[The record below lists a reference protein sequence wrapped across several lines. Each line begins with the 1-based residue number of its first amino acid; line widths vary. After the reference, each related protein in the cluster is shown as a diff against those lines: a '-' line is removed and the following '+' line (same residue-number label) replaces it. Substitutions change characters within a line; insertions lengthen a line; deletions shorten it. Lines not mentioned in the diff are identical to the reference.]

1 MTSHARAAAPLH
13 LLELAPSPAR
23 PDHAVI
29 ATMVRRGASV
39 LDIGCGDGALLNLL
53 AREFGVRGRGFDLDQ
68 TNVNTCVVKG
78 LTAVQGDAERDLAD
92 FPDAAFDTVI
102 LANTIQSL
110 RRPAAVLKQ
119 AARIGARIIV
129 SFANYGHWRARLGLL
144 TRGRVSPPP
153 GLSARWCET
162 DNIHPCSVRDF
173 AELAQGMHLAI
184 ERAIPLSL
192 GHPGAPFATSRWR
205 ANWFADEAVFLLA
218 P

>member
-1 MTSHARAAAPLH
+1 MMVNAQAAAPLR
-13 LLELAPSPAR
+13 LLELAPTLTR
-23 PDHAVI
+23 PDHAII
-29 ATMVRRGASV
+29 ATMVRPGATV
-39 LDIGCGDGALLNLL
+39 LDIGCGDGALLSLL
-53 AREFGVRGRGFDLDQ
+53 AREHGVRGRGFDIDQ
-68 TNVNTCVVKG
+68 ANVNACVVKG

-92 FPDAAFDTVI
+92 FPDAAFDTII

-129 SFANYGHWRARLGLL
+129 SFANYGHWRARLGSF
-144 TRGRVSPPP
+144 TRGRVSAPP
-153 GLSARWCET
+153 GLAARWCET

-173 AELAQGMHLAI
+173 AELAQEMHLAI
-184 ERAIPLSL
+184 ERAIPLSR